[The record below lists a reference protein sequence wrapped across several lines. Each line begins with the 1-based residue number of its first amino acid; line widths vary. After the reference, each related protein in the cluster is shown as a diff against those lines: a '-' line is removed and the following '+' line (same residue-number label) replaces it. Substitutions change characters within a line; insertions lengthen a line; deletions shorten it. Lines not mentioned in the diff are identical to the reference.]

1 MTPSPAV
8 STALARRSPAWFGD
22 IVIVIF
28 LCAQVI
34 DGVFTYLGVMSFGVS
49 EGNPLIAHYMHAL
62 GVGPSLAAAKL
73 VAVGGAVV
81 LHLLSFHRLL
91 GLLTLM
97 YLSLAVLPWTLV
109 LFWTGH

>member
-1 MTPSPAV
+1 VTTSPQPSA
-8 STALARRSPAWFGD
+8 AFAHRSPAWFGD

-49 EGNPLIAHYMHAL
+49 EGNPLIAHYMHAV

-73 VAVGGAVV
+73 VAVAGAVV
-81 LHLLSFHRLL
+81 LHLLSFHRVL
-91 GLLTLM
+91 GFLTLL
-97 YLSLAVLPWTLV
+97 YLSLAVLPWTMV
-109 LFWTGH
+109 LFWAGR